1 MVPRTG
7 EVDQLDPTDDMEET
21 VVIAE
26 VEVHRANIEQTR
38 SDISETLDAIKDKLQ
53 PQTLIQQAKE
63 SAQEVTAGVVEKAR
77 ELTAEAAEK
86 AREVVGQARDTVH
99 DAVQEAREAI
109 PEAAHNAV
117 SSAVDTAK
125 DAVGGVMHSAK
136 DAVTG
141 VVDTARDAGS
151 SVVDRVRENPMPYA
165 LIGLGLGWLYMHA
178 RKSPPPVRRYYPG
191 DRSTG
196 DYNRSTAEYPYRS
209 GGMQPAEGYPYR
221 ADSARTS
228 GETPYRSGYESGTT
242 YSTAGN
248 SDLDTLRYGDR
259 REGHSGV
266 SDTVRQ
272 AREKVGDVADA
283 VHDRAG
289 QMVDQVQET
298 VSDLGTRTA
307 EQAREMAQG
316 VQRMLEENPLL
327 VGAIALGIGA
337 AVGFMMPETRV
348 ESRMMGDARDRLVEN
363 VQQTAH
369 DVVQKVQ
376 SVASETL
383 DTAKEKVQEAASDV
397 IDTAKDEAR
406 NQGLMPSDTSAPNAG
421 AATTWKSTSGSA

>member
-7 EVDQLDPTDDMEET
+7 EVDQLDPTDDMEDT

-26 VEVHRANIEQTR
+26 VEVRRANIEQTR

-63 SAQEVTAGVVEKAR
+63 SVHEVTANVAEKAR

-99 DAVQEAREAI
+99 TAVQEAREAI
-109 PEAAHNAV
+109 PAAAHNAV
-117 SSAVDTAK
+117 SSVVDT
-125 DAVGGVMHSAK
+125 AK

-289 QMVDQVQET
+289 QMVDQVQDT

-327 VGAIALGIGA
+327 VGAIAMGIGA

-376 SVASETL
+376 TVASETL
-383 DTAKEKVQEAASDV
+383 DTAKEKVQDAASDV

-406 NQGLMPSDTSAPNAG
+406 NQGLMPPDTSAPSAG